1 MLAQFIINGLINGAI
16 YALVALGFALVY
28 NTTRIFHM
36 AYAVLYMVAPYLW
49 YSFYIQMHLN
59 VWLAITMAI
68 VGTIILSLL
77 IEILVYKPLAKRNSS
92 LNVVLIA
99 SIGVMIIVINVIAL
113 IYGNETKTISSDI
126 AKSIQLGKIIIT
138 YPQLLQFFVSLALI
152 AIFLVF
158 LKFSKF
164 GINTRALRDDEI
176 LCKIFALNISR
187 LRLLLFGLSGFFVA
201 VGGILVANDV
211 GFDPYVGMPMFLN
224 AIVALIIGGIGKFYS
239 PVIGGFTIGLLQSLV
254 VWKFSANWQ
263 DAVTFTLL
271 IIFLLFRPQGFFG
284 EKRRLV

>member
-1 MLAQFIINGLINGAI
+1 MFLQFIINGLINGAI

-36 AYAVLYMVAPYLW
+36 AYAVLYMVAPYMW
-49 YSFYIQMHLN
+49 YSFLIQIHLPL
-59 VWLAITMAI
+59 WLAISLAI
-68 VGTIILSLL
+68 IGTIILSLL

-99 SIGVMIIVINVIAL
+99 SIGVMIIIINIIAM

-126 AKSIQLGKIIIT
+126 AKSVQIGKIIIT
-138 YPQLLQFFVSLALI
+138 YPQLLQFFISAILI
-152 AIFLVF
+152 IIFLLF

-164 GINTRALRDDEI
+164 GIKTRALRDDES
-176 LCKIFALNISR
+176 LSKIFALDINK
-187 LRLLLFGLSGFFVA
+187 LRMALFGLSGFFAA

-211 GFDPYVGMPMFLN
+211 GFDPYVGMPMLLN

-239 PVIGGFTIGLLQSLV
+239 SVIGGFTIGLLQSLV